1 MASQVSANRTGG
13 TPMAASTPDL
23 KARIVEAATALFAQ
37 RGWQGTH
44 VRDVAREAG
53 CTKPALYYH
62 FDSKETLFLAC
73 VHRQVARLREQHR
86 VAHAAGTARER
97 LVAAIAFIGAYASD
111 DTHGLS
117 LLFRASRRPDEL
129 QPIYDYGESR
139 ATEVDLMR
147 EAIDHGIAT
156 GEIRSDV
163 DAALASEII
172 TSTVELRLIRFFD
185 TGEPLTA
192 RHAEAIVDT
201 LYRGFAS

>member
-23 KARIVEAATALFAQ
+23 KARIIEAATALFAQ

-86 VAHAAGTARER
+86 LAHGAGTARER
-97 LVAAIAFIGAYASD
+97 LIAAIAFIGAYASD
-111 DTHGLS
+111 DPHGLS
-117 LLFRASRRPDEL
+117 LLFRASRQPEEL
-129 QPIYDYGESR
+129 QPVYDYEANREG
-139 ATEVDLMR
+139 EVDLMR
-147 EAIDHGIAT
+147 QAIDHGIAT
-156 GEIRSDV
+156 GELRADL
-163 DAALASEII
+163 DAAVASEVI
-172 TSTVELRLIRFFD
+172 TSTVELRLLRFFN
-185 TGEPLTA
+185 TGDPLTA
-192 RHAEAIVDT
+192 RHAEDLVET